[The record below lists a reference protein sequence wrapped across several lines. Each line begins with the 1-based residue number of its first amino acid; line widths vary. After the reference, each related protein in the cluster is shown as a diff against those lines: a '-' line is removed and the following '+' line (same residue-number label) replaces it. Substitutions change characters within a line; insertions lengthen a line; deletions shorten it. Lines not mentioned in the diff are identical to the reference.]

1 VATPNNDKP
10 FFAILKGAIAVAV
23 TLVTICI
30 VCSSCKL
37 FYNLGKG
44 KEQSRSDSVGVKKQT
59 EQTSKVDTSKSKTES
74 TYSKETTYY
83 PQPIYV
89 NGPEPKIVFVP
100 QTVTESGT
108 SKQESFNAVFENW
121 KKNYE
126 DSVAKAEAMKTKNK
140 EVEVTAK
147 TDWLTI
153 GMLAAIALLFLQ
165 KFVSIK
171 LPFKIKTNE

>member
-1 VATPNNDKP
+1 MRNSNKEYFTL
-10 FFAILKGAIAVAV
+10 LKGSLAIAIGIVA
-23 TLVTICI
+23 LCLA
-30 VCSSCKL
+30 CSSCKL
-37 FYNLGKG
+37 MYDIGKG
-44 KEQSRSDSVGVKKQT
+44 KEQSKTDSVGVKKET
-59 EQTSKVDTSKSKTES
+59 EEKAKVDTSRSKSES

-100 QTVTESGT
+100 QKVTESGT
-108 SKQESFNAVFENW
+108 SKQESFNAIFESW

-126 DSVAKAEAMKTKNK
+126 DSVAKAEQMKSKTKD
-140 EVEVTAK
+140 VEVTAK

-153 GMLAAIALLFLQ
+153 GMIVAIALLFLQ
-165 KFVSIK
+165 KFITIK